1 MITTQL
7 PPILGDAASCRK
19 EQHSTRI
26 KKTTIENIPS
36 QLTTRQYT
44 RIIGTYRGFLTED
57 VLVYKG
63 RMRMQRALW
72 FSFAILA
79 KSLIDSRQSKDEQ
92 MMYMARGPLRPRGVY
107 NSVVG
112 TWEVALIG
120 CTKLVEVRDRLPFD
134 MNMVMCLEVLVETA

>member
-1 MITTQL
+1 M
-7 PPILGDAASCRK
+7 GVV
-19 EQHSTRI
+19 HH
-26 KKTTIENIPS
+26 N
-36 QLTTRQYT
+36 
-44 RIIGTYRGFLTED
+44 ED

>member
-92 MMYMARGPLRPRGVY
+92 MMYMERGPLRPQGVY

-112 TWEVALIG
+112 T
-120 CTKLVEVRDRLPFD
+120 
-134 MNMVMCLEVLVETA
+134 